1 MLMRIAATVL
11 CTVLAGDGLAQGMN
25 KEVKGINSGEAARIA
40 QAIVGLRV
48 LKAELP
54 PSITQSEVF
63 IYHEHSVINLL
74 YLLDQRST
82 REDLRVLVNLSSYY
96 LGESPAQTVSCLMI
110 RKGKKLL
117 PFLDEAVKSPQSAC
131 AKQTKISIQESV
143 CIPSE
148 ILKARLAAVSKAI
161 STGERCSE
169 L

>member
-1 MLMRIAATVL
+1 MRIAAIVL
-11 CTVLAGDGLAQGMN
+11 CTVLAGNGFAQGMN
-25 KEVKGINSGEAARIA
+25 KKVKEINSGEATRIA

-54 PSITQSEVF
+54 PSITQSEIF
-63 IYHEHSVINLL
+63 IDHEHSVIDLM
-74 YLLDQRST
+74 YLLDQRSS
-82 REDLRVLVNLSSYY
+82 REDLRALVNLSSYY

-117 PFLDEAVKSPQSAC
+117 PFLNEAVKSPQSAC
-131 AKQTKISIQESV
+131 AKQTKISVRENI

-148 ILKARLAAVSKAI
+148 ILKARLVAVSKAI